1 MSIVTGEARL
11 FRSAKATLGESL
23 VWDPAG
29 DLLWCDITAGLLH
42 RSPIDGSPFGADDGT
57 GSLPAPVASFHPA
70 SSGGHVVS
78 LGDRVILVNESAVER
93 QEVATITHAKEGMRL
108 NEGKVDP
115 FGRWVTGSLDPDG
128 DPVAKIYVI
137 DESGATTV
145 LVDGLGTANG
155 FEWTPDGTTMYY
167 TDTAKQT
174 IYRGAYSLDGG
185 ITDVETFVTGEM
197 FDGLVMDEH
206 GYLWSGIFG
215 GGKVIRFAPDGSED
229 LSIALP
235 APNVTSV
242 AFGGADRSI
251 LFVASARENLT
262 DEQLRSNP
270 LSGAIF
276 AIHTEVS
283 ARLPYVFG
291 VDSLA

>member
-23 VWDPAG
+23 VWDPVG
-29 DLLWCDITAGLLH
+29 DLLWCDITAGILH
-42 RSPIDGSPFGADDGT
+42 RSPADGSPFGAEDGSA
-57 GSLPAPVASFHPA
+57 SLPAPVASFHQA
-70 SSGGHVVS
+70 ATGGHVVS
-78 LGDRVILVNESAVER
+78 LGDRVILVNEAGVER
-93 QEVATITHAKEGMRL
+93 EELATITHAKDGMRL

-115 FGRWVTGSLDPDG
+115 FGRWITGSLDPDG
-128 DPVAKIYVI
+128 DPVAKIYAI
-137 DESGATTV
+137 DTTGATTV
-145 LVDGLGTANG
+145 LVGGLGTANG
-155 FEWTPDGTTMYY
+155 FEWTPDGATMYY
-167 TDTAKQT
+167 TDTEAKT
-174 IYRGAYSLDGG
+174 IYRGAYSVEGG
-185 ITDVETFVTGEM
+185 ITDVEVFVTGEM

-206 GYLWSGIFG
+206 GYLWSGIYG
-215 GGKVIRFAPDGSED
+215 GGKVIRFSPAGKED

-242 AFGGADRSI
+242 GFGGENRSV
-251 LFVASARENLT
+251 LYVASARENLS
-262 DEQLRSNP
+262 DQELRSNP

-291 VDSLA
+291 TNALA